1 MDIANKII
9 DALTKDDIIDIME
22 SFDVEHEVMA
32 NGDLRFQSH
41 CHGSDSKKLYY
52 YEKDQYGEESKHFLC
67 YSNCGGMSIFSTIM
81 KIKDWT
87 FGQTL
92 HFLANYKGIS
102 VISKRER
109 GFGLDKKVIDDWD
122 FIKRYK
128 KKIKYLLNH

>member
-1 MDIANKII
+1 
-9 DALTKDDIIDIME
+9 
-22 SFDVEHEVMA
+22 
-32 NGDLRFQSH
+32 
-41 CHGSDSKKLYY
+41 
-52 YEKDQYGEESKHFLC
+52 
-67 YSNCGGMSIFSTIM
+67 M

-92 HFLANYKGIS
+92 HFLANYKGIP

-128 KKIKYLLNH
+128 KNLIAVIFARLIIVPAISLSVAIMIGFREIDLVSLIGIFASPLVSVDRNDIPVAQAYSMQGYSQYAVLPTPAAPIISA